1 MEYGSY
7 KMNKQK
13 KFQLKLLFKFQKKE
27 WRNLKIVLDRF

>member
-1 MEYGSY
+1 MKHLLKKMEYGSY

-27 WRNLKIVLDRF
+27 